1 METLMDIVKKNL
13 LSIICGVIALV
24 AIIAAFWPLGSYIA
38 ELRQSVAQREAT
50 YSLLN
55 SLRTR
60 SRNWPVINLDAS
72 QQVALEQFPSQ
83 AVIAK
88 GGEMVTNVK
97 KESETILEAAR
108 KLNERKL
115 LVPGS
120 LPSPTETERFQ
131 FRQAYETAVEN
142 LVRDKLN
149 PGTPPTPEEIAAEI
163 QSVWDREFKKQIRIV
178 NNVAINQAQVEENF
192 NERKLLIPN
201 EMRAKVAQT
210 KSIYVNPDALGV
222 APGISGQSA
231 PEPERIWFAQVLLW
245 VQEDIVNAI
254 AELNDD
260 SAIVSAPV
268 KHLVKLD
275 MPLQYVTGMSN
286 VNQNTEEM
294 SAAVNDINAPLPKN
308 TAVSPTGRVSNA
320 LYDVL
325 HFRLTIRVDAT
336 RIPDVLQALSRNR
349 YITVLNLKASAVDT
363 AEQAA
368 LGFFYGQNVPVVEL
382 TIDGEVLQLRQWTV
396 PLMPLAVKR
405 ALGIVQ
411 QPTMI
416 ME

>member
-1 METLMDIVKKNL
+1 
-13 LSIICGVIALV
+13 
-24 AIIAAFWPLGSYIA
+24 
-38 ELRQSVAQREAT
+38 
-50 YSLLN
+50 
-55 SLRTR
+55 
-60 SRNWPVINLDAS
+60 
-72 QQVALEQFPSQ
+72 
-83 AVIAK
+83 
-88 GGEMVTNVK
+88 
-97 KESETILEAAR
+97 
-108 KLNERKL
+108 
-115 LVPGS
+115 
-120 LPSPTETERFQ
+120 
-131 FRQAYETAVEN
+131 
-142 LVRDKLN
+142 
-149 PGTPPTPEEIAAEI
+149 
-163 QSVWDREFKKQIRIV
+163 
-178 NNVAINQAQVEENF
+178 
-192 NERKLLIPN
+192 
-201 EMRAKVAQT
+201 
-210 KSIYVNPDALGV
+210 
-222 APGISGQSA
+222 
-231 PEPERIWFAQVLLW
+231 
-245 VQEDIVNAI
+245 
-254 AELNDD
+254 
-260 SAIVSAPV
+260 
-268 KHLVKLD
+268 
-275 MPLQYVTGMSN
+275 MSN